1 MTTAGSLENQELMS
15 QGKNLSVQRCAG
27 PKSLPNLR
35 KKRENDRE
43 HGISNLS
50 PASFKFNYF
59 NENGVFGRDNL
70 AKASL
75 LGFRRRRLL
84 ATDTALLAS
93 SLDFLQGTFEKI
105 QLQGLVNQH
114 ALQLV
119 DFLAERG

>member
-1 MTTAGSLENQELMS
+1 MTVSGLTIISADRQPLQKCASSACQTEAMTTAGSLENQELMS

-27 PKSLPNLR
+27 PKSLPNRR
-35 KKRENDRE
+35 KERENDRE

-75 LGFRRRRLL
+75 
-84 ATDTALLAS
+84 
-93 SLDFLQGTFEKI
+93 
-105 QLQGLVNQH
+105 
-114 ALQLV
+114 
-119 DFLAERG
+119 